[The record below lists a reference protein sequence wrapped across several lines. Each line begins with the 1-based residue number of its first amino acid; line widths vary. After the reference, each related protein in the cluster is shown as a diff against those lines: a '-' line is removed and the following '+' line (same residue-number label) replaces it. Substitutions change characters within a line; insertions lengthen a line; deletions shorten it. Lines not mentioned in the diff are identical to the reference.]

1 MYNPVR
7 GGNRGGKDQ
16 FKWENVRT
24 LAYKD
29 RECYLG
35 STVAIGFLDK
45 GGKWRKKDWWINL
58 KDVFIINCLFLI
70 FLSKRDQLALEME
83 KREVQMED
91 ERRMRQALGLE
102 PKTNDDLPNLNQYE
116 IDEV

>member
-58 KDVFIINCLFLI
+58 KVGILFVFHEFSCKNL
-70 FLSKRDQLALEME
+70 RLE
-83 KREVQMED
+83 RPRPFA
-91 ERRMRQALGLE
+91 RRKAASSVRR
-102 PKTNDDLPNLNQYE
+102 
-116 IDEV
+116 